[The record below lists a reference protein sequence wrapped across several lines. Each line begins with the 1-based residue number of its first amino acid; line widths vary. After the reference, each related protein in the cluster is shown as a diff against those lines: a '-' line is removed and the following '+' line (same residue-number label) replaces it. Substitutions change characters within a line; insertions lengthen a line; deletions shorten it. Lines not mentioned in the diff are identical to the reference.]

1 MIRIFS
7 RKKQKKSVSL
17 RGDAQPRPSVE
28 VRSPAGARD
37 RDHDR
42 DHDRVVR
49 EFGGPSG
56 AEPTRYGDWERK
68 GRCIDF

>member
-17 RGDAQPRPSVE
+17 RDAAQPRPSVE

-37 RDHDR
+37 RDRDR
-42 DHDRVVR
+42 DRVVR

>member
-7 RKKQKKSVSL
+7 RKKQKKSASL

-37 RDHDR
+37 RDRDR
-42 DHDRVVR
+42 DRVVR